1 MLLLFLLI
9 NTIISTGIFLL
20 ALLVTFAIC
29 LVKRKRKKINDIKEI
44 EKVEDNDMYGT
55 YGLYGEGGDY
65 TTVEDVNDYYGI

>member
-1 MLLLFLLI
+1 MLLFFLI
-9 NTIISTGIFLL
+9 NAILSTGIFLL

-55 YGLYGEGGDY
+55 YGLSGEGSDY